1 MTGIEFFWEQA
12 DVEGS
17 GEDPLERELCDR
29 LDALA
34 RYGRL
39 ISEAESSGRDRIAE
53 LLVRQRDREEA
64 LVRRIRA
71 AFQLMRAKREAAQAA
86 PPPAGPS

>member
-12 DVEGS
+12 DAEGS
-17 GEDPLERELCDR
+17 SQDPLERELGDR

-39 ISEAESSGRDRIAE
+39 ISEAESSGQDRIAE

-64 LVRRIRA
+64 LARRIRA
-71 AFQLMRAKREAAQAA
+71 AFQVMRAKREAGPAA
-86 PPPAGPS
+86 PPPGEPS